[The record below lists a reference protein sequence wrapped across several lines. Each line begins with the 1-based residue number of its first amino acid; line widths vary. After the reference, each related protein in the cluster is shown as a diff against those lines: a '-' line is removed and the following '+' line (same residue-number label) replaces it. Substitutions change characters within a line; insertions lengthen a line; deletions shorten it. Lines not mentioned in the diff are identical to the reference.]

1 MPEKLKADA
10 VFEGGGV
17 KGIGLVGAIAEI
29 EKAGYEFVNLAG
41 TSAGAIAAGLLA
53 VGYKAAEIKTKLEE
67 LDYCNFMDKGF
78 MDRFGIAGKA
88 MSLAFEFGIYEGKYF
103 HDWFEGLL
111 KAKGK
116 TKFGDLVTEWPDD
129 EKYRYTL
136 QVIAADLTDQ
146 RMLVLPRDL
155 KSFGLDP
162 EVFPIA
168 RAVRMS
174 MSIPLFFEPVKLEDK
189 DGRVHIIVD
198 GGLLSN
204 YPIWLLDD
212 GTANP
217 PWPTF
222 GFKLVEPA
230 ERNLGTADWKPIDG
244 LLDYLKAM
252 LGTLTSAHDR
262 FHVSNSKGD
271 YQRTI
276 GIPTTVTV
284 GGQEK
289 EIKSTDFDLTKEES
303 RLLYENGVT
312 AGRKFLDTWNFE
324 AWKTKYR
331 PTRN

>member
-1 MPEKLKADA
+1 MTPKADA

-41 TSAGAIAAGLLA
+41 TSAGAIVAGLLA
-53 VGYKAAEIKTKLEE
+53 VGYKAADIKTKLEE
-67 LDYCNFMDKGF
+67 LDYRSFMDKGLL
-78 MDRFGIAGKA
+78 DKFGIAGKA
-88 MSLAFEFGIYEGKYF
+88 MSIAFEFGIYEGKYF

-111 KAKGK
+111 QEKKK
-116 TKFGDLVTEWPDD
+116 TRFGDLITEWPNE
-129 EKYRYTL
+129 EKYRYRL

-162 EVFPIA
+162 DEFPIA

-174 MSIPLFFEPVKLEDK
+174 MSIPLFFEPVKLKDK

-212 GTANP
+212 GTPNP
-217 PWPTF
+217 PWPTL

-230 ERNLGTADWKPIDG
+230 ERKLGTADWKPIDG

-276 GIPTTVTV
+276 GIPTTVTA
-284 GGQEK
+284 GGK
-289 EIKSTDFDLTKEES
+289 NREIKATDFDLTKEDS
-303 RLLYENGVT
+303 RLLYENGAA
-312 AGRKFLDTWNFE
+312 AGRKFLDTWDFD
-324 AWKTKYR
+324 AWKAKYR
-331 PTRN
+331 SAHS

>member
-1 MPEKLKADA
+1 MALKADA

-53 VGYKAAEIKTKLEE
+53 VGYNAADIKTKLEE
-67 LDYCNFMDKGF
+67 LDYRDFMDKGLL
-78 MDRFGIAGKA
+78 DKFGVAGKA
-88 MSLAFEFGIYEGKYF
+88 ISLAFEFGIYEGKYF
-103 HDWFEGLL
+103 HDWFERLL

-116 TKFGDLVTEWPDD
+116 TRFGDLLTEWPDE
-129 EKYRYTL
+129 EKYRYKL

-155 KSFGLDP
+155 KNLGFDP
-162 EVFPIA
+162 DEFSIA

-212 GTANP
+212 GTSNP

-230 ERNLGTADWKPIDG
+230 ERVLGTANWKPIDG

-252 LGTLTSAHDR
+252 MGTLTSAHDR

-271 YQRTI
+271 YERTI
-276 GIPTTVTV
+276 GITTTVTV
-284 GGQEK
+284 SGKEK

-312 AGRKFLDTWNFE
+312 AGRKFLDAWDFDTWK
-324 AWKTKYR
+324 ASYR
-331 PTRN
+331 SVRT